1 MFSFFKRKNHM
12 SIRQI
17 DRNYHVT
24 GQIAPAHVEEIKNAG
39 YGMIICM
46 RPDNEGMGQPPF
58 ADIKAEADR
67 LGLAAHYLPVTP
79 GSMPLQHAQTLK
91 SLLKGSALPVLA
103 YCASGNRAGMLYQ
116 MSQQAA

>member
-1 MFSFFKRKNHM
+1 M

-17 DRNYHVT
+17 DASYHVT
-24 GQIAPAHVEEIKNAG
+24 GQIAPEQVAQIKDAG

-46 RPDNEGMGQPPF
+46 RPDNEGMGQPAF
-58 ADIKAEADR
+58 AAIKAEADK

-79 GSMPLQHAQTLK
+79 GSMPLDHARTLK
-91 SLLKGSALPVLA
+91 ALLKSSTQPVLA